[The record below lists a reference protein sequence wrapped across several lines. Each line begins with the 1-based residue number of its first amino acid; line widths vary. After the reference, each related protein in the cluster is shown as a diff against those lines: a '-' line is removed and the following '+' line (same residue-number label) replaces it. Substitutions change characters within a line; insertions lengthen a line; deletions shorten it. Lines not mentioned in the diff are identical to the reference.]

1 MGGNVTIEDLER
13 FRAKKTAFELN
24 ERAMDLAIYFYDL
37 QERAPVIDAVYDAIE
52 GFCEDGCVWR
62 YSPKA
67 FTGPAPSFWQYRTG
81 CDRYVEQNVPDLS
94 CNCTACGRRVIER
107 FDILK
112 EEGV

>member
-1 MGGNVTIEDLER
+1 MTL
-13 FRAKKTAFELN
+13 
-24 ERAMDLAIYFYDL
+24 DL
-37 QERAPVIDAVYDAIE
+37 QRAIHSYQNELWPRHRVKNAVCDAIE
-52 GFCEDGCVWR
+52 GFCEEGCVWR

-81 CDRYVEQNVPDLS
+81 CNRYVEQNTSDLS
-94 CNCTACGRRVIER
+94 CNCTACGRRVIEQ